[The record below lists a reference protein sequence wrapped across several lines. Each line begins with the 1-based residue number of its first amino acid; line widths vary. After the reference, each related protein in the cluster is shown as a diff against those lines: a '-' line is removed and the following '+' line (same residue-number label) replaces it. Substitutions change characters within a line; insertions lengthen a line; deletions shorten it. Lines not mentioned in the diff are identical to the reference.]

1 MTRLVAPLT
10 AEESA
15 AFLAAAR
22 SLVGT
27 PFKHRGRSATGTDCI
42 GLVKLA
48 LAAVGRETADD
59 RLYGRQPEP
68 EGLRLRATLREHF
81 GPPVPLQAGCV
92 VLMRWHALPN
102 HVAIVGNHPVAGL
115 SLIHA
120 LAEVGRVVETRLA
133 HPWPRRILEGY
144 LP

>member
-1 MTRLVAPLT
+1 MLRSVAPLS

-15 AFLAAAR
+15 AFIAAAR
-22 SLVGT
+22 GLIGT
-27 PFKHRGRSATGTDCI
+27 PFKHRGRSDAGTDCI

-48 LAAVGRETADD
+48 LQGRDTADE

-81 GPPVPLQAGCV
+81 GDPVPLAAGCV

-102 HVAIVGNHPVAGL
+102 HVAIVADYIHGGL

-120 LAEVGRVVETRLA
+120 DARVGRVVETRLSD
-133 HPWPRRILEGY
+133 PWPRRIIEAY
-144 LP
+144 RP